1 LFICFLP
8 VTMIYLTLIELV
20 TVVVILS
27 CFYSLEP
34 VTAIQGTFSSDGRLP
49 DMEAAAEMSCIDELC
64 ICTICN
70 DGIVATVNTIHNPE
84 EKRKPTRILASPR
97 KHIFQLL
104 NTQVETSSTTDTKTS
119 IAVILTGLPS
129 DCQYLLNY
137 LRKSH
142 EEYRQTYAKSPP
154 LTYLA
159 EEVSSLLH
167 DYSIAKHIRPLSVQL
182 ILAQANKNHEVA
194 VSSSGD
200 NNNQVIQMDSYGG
213 YKQAMSSAVIL
224 PDYLRSSVK
233 HEPITVDEDEEK
245 GRARKLLREIHNE
258 KWNELSCEEA
268 INRMKEMTKKVLG
281 SSTNNNSAILK

>member
-1 LFICFLP
+1 
-8 VTMIYLTLIELV
+8 
-20 TVVVILS
+20 VVVILS
-27 CFYSLEP
+27 CFCSLKS

-70 DGIVATVNTIHNPE
+70 DGIVATVNTINNPE
-84 EKRKPTRILASPR
+84 EKRRKPTRILASPR
-97 KHIFQLL
+97 KHIFQF
-104 NTQVETSSTTDTKTS
+104 TQVLETTSSSTTTDTTTS

-142 EEYRQTYAKSPP
+142 EEYRRNYAKSPP

-182 ILAQANKNHEVA
+182 ILAAQANKNHEVA
-194 VSSSGD
+194 VPSSGD

-213 YKQAMSSAVIL
+213 YKQAISSAVIL

-233 HEPITVDEDEEK
+233 HEPITVEENEDEDEET
-245 GRARKLLREIHNE
+245 GRARNLLLEIHNE

-268 INRMKEMTKKVLG
+268 INRMKEITKKVLG
-281 SSTNNNSAILK
+281 SSTHSAILNDEVCEQLIMRSRQ